1 MERNSEQII
10 HTLMKDLINLLASN
24 DEDNW
29 ASFFKQQQHKFFD
42 LDSRTSAIEKILNCY
57 KGGMGSFSDLVLHKN
72 CEMLI
77 EENDQLAELKN
88 RLYNECLKL
97 QKNDKQRQW

>member
-1 MERNSEQII
+1 MERNSEQIF
-10 HTLMKDLINLLASN
+10 HTLVKDLISLLAGN
-24 DEDNW
+24 DEANW

-42 LDSRTSAIEKILNCY
+42 INTRTSAIENILNCY

-88 RLYNECLKL
+88 KLYNECLKL
-97 QKNDKQRQW
+97 QKNNEQRLS